1 MGNFNDTKYNN
12 IAETLGAIGKRVFV
26 DFYYDF
32 KNPNISRDELTKKLI
47 ALNKSIKS
55 EEQGFRI
62 PRARHI
68 FENNQQIEA
77 LEIIISSTRLDVE
90 TISRAKTILSNE
102 LKLKEK
108 VKVDIT
114 DESNFVEVLNNNFDT
129 SSVKKEYDNSPKA
142 PKVKSK
148 VTTSVYNRDRKVALN
163 ALAHADYKCEYEPS
177 HQTFTRKNSDV
188 PYTEPHHLV
197 PLSASKDFPN
207 IDLDREQNI
216 VSLCSNC
223 HNWIHYGANNETI
236 LRKLF
241 DERKDGLKSIGID
254 ITFEGLMKYYL

>member
-1 MGNFNDTKYNN
+1 MSISKDSKYTDINN
-12 IAETLGAIGKRVFV
+12 TLNAIGKKVFV

-32 KNPNISRDELTKKLI
+32 KNNSLSTTDIAEKLI
-47 ALNKSIKS
+47 KHNPQTHSLR
-55 EEQGFRI
+55 QGFRI
-62 PRARHI
+62 PRAKHI

-77 LEIIISSTRLDVE
+77 LEIIISSTRLDEE
-90 TISRAKTILSNE
+90 TISRAKIILSNE

-223 HNWIHYGANNETI
+223 HNWIHYGASNETI
-236 LRKLF
+236 LRKLY
-241 DERKDGLKSIGID
+241 DERKDLLEKIGIS
-254 ITFEGLMKYYL
+254 ITFEELMNYYK